1 MGFDLSEIYRLGA
14 GAQRQ
19 IAEQLTEK
27 ARATVEQKQR
37 KFHNVP
43 TQRSTPEGGTIR
55 FDSQKEARRFDEL
68 MLKLRAGEITDLR
81 LQQHYTLSE
90 AFVTPAGERVP
101 AIHYV
106 ADFVYRTRQGE
117 TVVEDVK
124 GGKATQTPVYRQK
137 KVLMQNRFGI
147 TIKEV

>member
-1 MGFDLSEIYRLGA
+1 MGFDLSEIGRLGPS
-14 GAQRQ
+14 AQRQ
-19 IAEQLTEK
+19 ITEK
-27 ARATVEQKQR
+27 LTLKARRDASVKDR
-37 KFHNVP
+37 KYHNVP

-68 MLKLRAGEITDLR
+68 MLMLRAGEITDLR

-106 ADFVYRTRQGE
+106 ADFVYKTRQGE